1 MMQPAY
7 LNCVFHLHYETYYKE
22 LAYGQQKIYLFQ
34 KVQQH
39 FVGML
44 SVDNNKINLR
54 NINSEALK
62 NTRFMV
68 ELDNCIIIIK
78 NVPSQVC
85 KQCGEVSYSDE
96 VAKQL
101 EKLVNRVRDS
111 ITEITVINYSEKV
124 A

>member
-1 MMQPAY
+1 M
-7 LNCVFHLHYETYYKE
+7 NCLLCKGTIE
-22 LAYGQQKIYLFQ
+22 
-34 KVQQH
+34 
-39 FVGML
+39 
-44 SVDNNKINLR
+44 NKN
-54 NINSEALK
+54 K
-62 NTRFMV
+62 TFMV

-101 EKLVNRVRDS
+101 EVLVNTVRNS
-111 ITEITVINYSEKV
+111 ITEITVINYTDRV

>member
-1 MMQPAY
+1 M
-7 LNCVFHLHYETYYKE
+7 NCFMCKGKLE
-22 LAYGQQKIYLFQ
+22 
-34 KVQQH
+34 
-39 FVGML
+39 
-44 SVDNNKINLR
+44 N
-54 NINSEALK
+54 K
-62 NTRFMV
+62 NTTFMV

-85 KQCGEVSYSDE
+85 KQCGDVSYSDE